1 MHNIFRVLPSSSVL
15 FPSRNGF
22 SFSFSFHAYFISD
35 PPTSPVSSLSPFIAN
50 LLVFLRSYAQNFFL
64 FPPFLLLFNR
74 YLHGVTINARTWNV
88 ATPRKKKDIKARKTR
103 IDYMINVICNK
114 VRTLLAQIKHPSL
127 LTYIRIPFNV

>member
-1 MHNIFRVLPSSSVL
+1 MHALCIISFASFPHPPFFFPLVTVFL
-15 FPSRNGF
+15 FL
-22 SFSFSFHAYFISD
+22 FHSMLILSPIH

-50 LLVFLRSYAQNFFL
+50 LLVFLRSYALDFFL

-74 YLHGVTINARTWNV
+74 YLHDVTINARTWNV
-88 ATPRKKKDIKARKTR
+88 ATPREKKDIKARKTR

-127 LTYIRIPFNV
+127 LTYI